1 VESFGAD
8 SVFPALATFASRA
21 GLPDSFRAGAWNTG
35 TGTTPFL
42 TLGVGVELSFG
53 AGTSGAAALF
63 LFALAALV
71 TFAGLLSVL
80 VSLALFFAATF
91 LRTRLRAGAAMLCS
105 FHVLPK

>member
-1 VESFGAD
+1 VESFGAA
-8 SVFPALATFASRA
+8 SLFPALGTFGSRA
-21 GLPDSFRAGAWNTG
+21 GLLDSFLAGAWNIG

-42 TLGVGVELSFG
+42 AFGVGVGVSFA
-53 AGTSGAAALF
+53 AGTSGAATLF